1 MPKISLTNG
10 QYDGFS
16 IGHAERGRWQQGRSW
31 LQQVLAA
38 MLIGLCFVGAAA
50 AQSSSNQAPSD
61 AQVEL
66 VQPAGPGQ
74 PPAPQ
79 TLTFQDALERAR
91 KLDPASVSA
100 TVDAKI
106 AHEDRVQARAA
117 LLPSASATTQILG
130 TQGNGVFP
138 SGRYVTQDGVHVYR
152 AWGVFRQ
159 DLSPGTFMM
168 TGYERAAAGE
178 ALARA
183 RAEIAQRGLTVT
195 VTKTYY
201 ALVVAMRKYATAQE
215 SFEQSKRFL
224 AVSQDREKGGEVAH
238 SDVIKAQIQFDLQ
251 KQNFEEARLGMEN
264 ARLSLAVLIF
274 PTLNENFTVVDD
286 LQTEKILPSFD
297 EMRTMGEQSNPD
309 LRAAMQAVRQA
320 KLDVTAA
327 RTAFLPSLSIDTDY
341 GIEANAFALRSRV
354 SADPLKGRVPN
365 LGYFVTA
372 TLNLPVWDWGTLRSK
387 LRQAQYRREESTL
400 QLSFAQREVM
410 SNLYEYYNEATV
422 ARAAAETLR
431 DAARLAAE
439 SLRLTGLRYQAGEA
453 TMLEVVD
460 AQNTLAQARNAS
472 DDGQVRYRVAL
483 ANLQTLTGQF

>member
-1 MPKISLTNG
+1 M
-10 QYDGFS
+10 
-16 IGHAERGRWQQGRSW
+16 A
-31 LQQVLAA
+31 V
-38 MLIGLCFVGAAA
+38 GLCLVAAA
-50 AQSSSNQAPSD
+50 GVAQSPSNQAASD

-66 VQPAGPGQ
+66 VQPGLPGQ
-74 PPAPQ
+74 PAAPV
-79 TLTFQDALERAR
+79 TITFQDALERAR
-91 KLDPASVSA
+91 KVDPTAVSA

-117 LLPSASATTQILG
+117 LLPSVSATTQYLG
-130 TQGNGVFP
+130 TQGDGVFP
-138 SGRYVTQDGVHVYR
+138 SGRYVTNDGVHVYR
-152 AWGVFRQ
+152 QWGVFRQ

-168 TGYERAAAGE
+168 TGYELAAAGE
-178 ALARA
+178 ALAKA
-183 RAEIAQRGLTVT
+183 KAEIAQRGLTVT

-215 SFEQSKRFL
+215 SLEQAKRFL
-224 AVSQDREKGGEVAH
+224 AVSQDREKGGEAAH
-238 SDVIKAQIQFDLQ
+238 SDVIKAQIQFEQQ
-251 KQNFEEARLGMEN
+251 KQNFEEARLGMEA

-286 LQTEKILPSFD
+286 LQTEKILPAFD
-297 EMRTMGEQSNPD
+297 EIRTMAEQSSPD
-309 LRAAMQAVRQA
+309 VRAAMQAVRQT

-327 RTAFLPSLSIDTDY
+327 RTAFLPSLGVDTDY
-341 GIEANAFALRSRV
+341 GIEANAFALKSRV
-354 SADPLKGRVPN
+354 SADPLKGRMPN
-365 LGYFVTA
+365 VGYFVTA

-410 SNLYEYYNEATV
+410 SNLYEYYNEAMV
-422 ARAAAETLR
+422 ARAGAETLR

-483 ANLQTLTGQF
+483 ANLQTLTGEF